1 MHRITSYRE
10 PTPVNQEH
18 LDLMKLVD
26 SIHMES
32 LSMQM
37 AAGFVTLAVVMD
49 IHSRKRLSRWTSNA
63 LE

>member
-1 MHRITSYRE
+1 
-10 PTPVNQEH
+10 
-18 LDLMKLVD
+18 MKLID